1 MCKILSQEHIQP
13 DDDVPM
19 SQLYTMSS
27 KMKSAFYVI
36 RREDLQAVVEMYPK
50 EVPPLHVTPHIV
62 FTAVLVPQIHTL
74 CRRVYDLEKDTLNH
88 LGIQVTRA
96 ARSLLPNRGFTLQQP
111 LDPNGLSWL

>member
-1 MCKILSQEHIQP
+1 MCKILSQEHIQS
-13 DDDVPM
+13 DDEVPM

-50 EVPPLHVTPHIV
+50 EVPPLHVVPRTV
-62 FTAVLVPQIHTL
+62 FTPVFVPQIHTL

-88 LGIQVTRA
+88 LGIQVARA
-96 ARSLLPNRGFTLQQP
+96 ARCSFPNRGFTLQQP

>member
-1 MCKILSQEHIQP
+1 MCKILSQEHIQS
-13 DDDVPM
+13 DDEVPM

-36 RREDLQAVVEMYPK
+36 RREDLQADVEMYPK
-50 EVPPLHVTPHIV
+50 EVPPLHVMPHIV

-88 LGIQVTRA
+88 LGFERLVMICT
-96 ARSLLPNRGFTLQQP
+96 
-111 LDPNGLSWL
+111 GLENIRVSIPFLRYPGHYNF